1 MKRYLLIAV
10 AVVSAWSGVVS
21 AAELKLGFVNAAKIL
36 EEAPQADTARNKLEK
51 EFSGRNKKLIDGQKE
66 LKALEDK
73 LAKDGA
79 VMSDAERAKSERNI
93 NALRRDLKR
102 DQDEAREDFNIR
114 RNEEFSKLQKQ
125 VYEAIVALAKQENYD
140 LIVGDGAIYSSERV
154 DITDKV
160 MARLKAGA
168 PEAAK
173 GGATEPAAQPKQ

>member
-1 MKRYLLIAV
+1 MKKYLLIAV

-36 EEAPQADTARNKLEK
+36 EDAPQAEHARNKLEK

-66 LKALEDK
+66 IKTLEDK

-79 VMSDAERAKSERNI
+79 VMSDAERGKSERNI

-114 RNEEFSKLQKQ
+114 RNEEFSRLQKQ
-125 VYEAIVALAKQENYD
+125 VYEAIVALAKKENYD
-140 LIVGDGAIYSSERV
+140 LIVADGAIYSSERV

-160 MARLKAGA
+160 MARLKAAA

-173 GGATEPAAQPKQ
+173 GGATEPAAQPKP

>member
-1 MKRYLLIAV
+1 MNRYLLIAV
-10 AVVSAWSGVVS
+10 VLVSAWSGAVS

-36 EEAPQADTARNKLEK
+36 EEAPQAVVAQNKLEK

-73 LAKDGA
+73 LSKDSA
-79 VMSDAERAKSERNI
+79 VMSDAERGKTERNI

-114 RNEEFSKLQKQ
+114 RNEEFSRLQKQ
-125 VYEAIVALAKQENYD
+125 VYEAIVAIAKQESYD
-140 LIVGDGAIYSSERV
+140 LVVAEGAIYSSERV
-154 DITDKV
+154 DITNKV
-160 MARLKAGA
+160 MARLKAGT

-173 GGATEPAAQPKQ
+173 GAAGEPATQPKP